1 MSRCHGATV
10 GARARA
16 NLIDRAADSST
27 TKLGRSRCLANSNGV
42 QSLSPGLPRTL
53 SGLPWVPAHNQSVYP
68 ERVESLPG
76 SVKPTLLPL
85 V

>member
-53 SGLPWVPAHNQSVYP
+53 SGLPWVTRPQISRTLKGCHS
-68 ERVESLPG
+68 RVACSTAGLR
-76 SVKPTLLPL
+76 
-85 V
+85 